1 MFLIAS
7 EEEDRLE
14 EEVKNIT
21 KIEQLTDEHIS
32 YLVKRNKLYM
42 KDLFEG
48 RTPCQRHSDYKAG
61 GIKKLNLSYKVPLGL
76 YTDDQYSLV
85 LAELMKIYC
94 KSHKRYLNYLMK
106 VLVSEMLIK
115 IYMDV
120 FNVGYTE
127 AENTL
132 ML

>member
-1 MFLIAS
+1 M
-7 EEEDRLE
+7 
-14 EEVKNIT
+14 
-21 KIEQLTDEHIS
+21 
-32 YLVKRNKLYM
+32 KRNKLYM
-42 KDLFEG
+42 KDIFEG
-48 RTPCQRHSDYKAG
+48 RKPCQRHSDYKAG

-127 AENTL
+127 AENAL